1 MSSPLA
7 LEVRTRREGNRVV
20 LIVLLSALSLLPLT
34 TWYQVREPN
43 TAEEVVTA
51 FMEAV
56 RDKDLATAFSY
67 IEGGVPAGAAAAF
80 LHPDAIG
87 EWELLEVE
95 QDESAGSMA
104 MEEPVSVT
112 VGTEDGTAEGAFT
125 VYEDD
130 GEYTLAYPLQTV
142 TLSASSYLSV
152 QVNDR
157 TVPAPLESTWNDWYS
172 VQANRTIQLL
182 PGVYRFFGG
191 DPVALI
197 GDDEGNGRAAIGTP
211 LPPLTEATAAS
222 VQTAVTDYIDAC
234 VEYQV
239 IAPPGCPFATDGLVD
254 TADRRRVQEVRDPVW
269 TVEEYPVISV
279 VPGIGI
285 YGEPVLLVE
294 FTEPGRL
301 TLQGSGTEHW
311 DTWEPFT
318 AACRFGGTGLHVLA
332 DADGAIRL
340 APLGEATTDT
350 CRGTE

>member
-1 MSSPLA
+1 MSPPPA
-7 LEVRTRREGNRVV
+7 LEVRTRRERHRVV

-34 TWYQVREPN
+34 TWYQVREPD

-56 RDKDLATAFSY
+56 RDKDLAKAFTY

-87 EWELLEVE
+87 EWELLAVE
-95 QDESAGSMA
+95 QDEGDPGMQ
-104 MEEPVSVT
+104 ETVSVT
-112 VGTEDGTAEGAFT
+112 IGTEDGTAEGEFT
-125 VYEDD
+125 VYEHD

-157 TVPAPLESTWNDWYS
+157 TVPAPLESTWNDWYGA
-172 VQANRTIQLL
+172 QANRTIQLL

-191 DPVALI
+191 DPIALV

-211 LPPLTEATAAS
+211 LPALTEAAAAS
-222 VQTAVTDYIDAC
+222 VQTAVADYIDAC
-234 VEYQV
+234 LEYRV

-269 TVEEYPVISV
+269 TVEEYPVVSV
-279 VPGIGI
+279 VPGTGA

-301 TLQGSGTEHW
+301 ALQGSGTEHW
-311 DTWEPFT
+311 GTWEPFT

-340 APLGEATTDT
+340 APLGAATTDT

>member
-197 GDDEGNGRAAIGTP
+197 GDDEGNGRAVSGG
-211 LPPLTEATAAS
+211 S
-222 VQTAVTDYIDAC
+222 GV
-234 VEYQV
+234 
-239 IAPPGCPFATDGLVD
+239 G
-254 TADRRRVQEVRDPVW
+254 ADRRHGLHRRLRR
-269 TVEEYPVISV
+269 
-279 VPGIGI
+279 VPGDRAARL
-285 YGEPVLLVE
+285 PLRDRRA
-294 FTEPGRL
+294 GR
-301 TLQGSGTEHW
+301 H
-311 DTWEPFT
+311 
-318 AACRFGGTGLHVLA
+318 R
-332 DADGAIRL
+332 
-340 APLGEATTDT
+340 
-350 CRGTE
+350 